1 LSDGRVSIY
10 LMARDC
16 MNENSEND
24 EILTIFREE
33 AAEHLQQAGDC
44 LLRLERMHDATDV
57 DSLFRSLHTIKG
69 NALMLGFESIAS
81 LSHACE
87 SVISKVRAGTLDLTK
102 QLVDI
107 TFLVLDTIK
116 AMLESDRVEGFDE
129 LVSGLNAIAAEK
141 SSPQAIMHRKPVNTP
156 VATVQANAVAAT
168 VEDTTPPLD
177 PGKLSILVVEDDFIT
192 RKIMVQQLRQYGSCD
207 IAVDGEEALDAF
219 AQSLSEKPYDIV
231 FLDVMMPRKDGFE
244 TAKGIRALELQDA
257 IKKMGQAGRTVLAS
271 RINPKQGT
279 IIVMT
284 STLDEP
290 EHYMNACYRCGADT
304 YLVKPVEAG
313 MLSDI
318 FSQYAWHRTVTV

>member
-1 LSDGRVSIY
+1 
-10 LMARDC
+10 

-44 LLRLERMHDATDV
+44 LLRLEREHDANDV

-69 NALMLGFESIAS
+69 NALMLGFENIAS

-87 SVISKVRAGTLDLTK
+87 NVVSKVRSGTLGITK

-116 AMLESDRVEGFDE
+116 AMLGNEKIDGLDE
-129 LVSGLNAIAAEK
+129 LVSGLNAIAAGK
-141 SSPQAIMHRKPVNTP
+141 SSPQDIMHRKPP
-156 VATVQANAVAAT
+156 SPRIQADAAEQT
-168 VEDTTPPLD
+168 IADPAPPEPGLPLPD

-219 AQSLSEKPYDIV
+219 AQSLAEKPYDIV
-231 FLDVMMPRKDGFE
+231 FLDIMMPRKDGFE
-244 TAKGIRALELQDA
+244 TAKGIRALELQDT
-257 IKKMGQAGRTVLAS
+257 IKKMGQAGRKVLSS
-271 RINPKQGT
+271 RANPKQGT

-284 STLDEP
+284 STLDDS
-290 EHYMNACYRCGADT
+290 EHYLNACYRCGADT

-318 FSQYAWHRTVTV
+318 FSQYTWRRTATA